1 MKLYEVATTPSCRRV
16 NIFLK
21 ALDVEVE
28 RVTVDIRGG
37 ENLSET
43 YRQMSINLKVPLL
56 EIDANTHLCES
67 LAICRYFDEI
77 TPNQRYLF
85 GQTPLEKAQVEMW
98 NRIVEWQGLIPAFQ
112 AFRNLSGV
120 YRDRENCVSAWGEES
135 KKRVTEFMPMLEQQ
149 LQSQHYLA
157 GKHLTVADISAYVLI
172 TFCEARL
179 QLVIIGNYP
188 RISDWYQMLQQHDAF
203 L

>member
-1 MKLYEVATTPSCRRV
+1 MKLYEVPATPSCRRV

-21 ALDVEVE
+21 ALGVNVE

-37 ENLSET
+37 ENLSEA
-43 YRQMSINLKVPLL
+43 YRQMSVNLKVPLL
-56 EIDANTHLCES
+56 EIDADTHLCES
-67 LAICRYFDEI
+67 VAICRYFDEI

-85 GQTPLEKAQVEMW
+85 GRTALEKAQVEMW

-120 YRDRENCVSAWGEES
+120 YSDRETCISAWGEES
-135 KKRVTEFMPMLEQQ
+135 KKRVTEFLPVLEQQ
-149 LQSQHYLA
+149 LKEHHYLA
-157 GKHLTVADISAYVLI
+157 GKSLTIADISAYVFV
-172 TFCEARL
+172 TFCETRL
-179 QLVIIGNYP
+179 QLPIVGEYHHL
-188 RISDWYQMLQQHDAF
+188 SSWYQALQQHDAF